1 MVTTIAFIIV
11 LGLMVF
17 VHELGHFIVAKR
29 TGVVVE
35 EFAFGYPPRLLKYW
49 QSEGKIV
56 LDGQEMVIGRKTEV
70 SRQVEVGARVIY
82 ESATRADGKMV
93 VTRIQ
98 VVPDGMSDDEVA
110 SQFGRPVSQ
119 VGQLTRGTE
128 YTINLIPFGGYVRML
143 GEEDPTAPGS
153 LASKSKRVRIA
164 VLTAG
169 ASMNILLAVLIFAAM
184 FMLGVPGRVA
194 SDTVMVAGVAPGSPA
209 EAAGLH
215 VGDIIASV
223 DGTPVKTPDEM
234 VKMTNERR
242 GQPVAL
248 VITRGQSSIPVTI
261 TPRLNPPEGEGAMG
275 VRIDSKVELVYYP
288 LGQALWMGVQQTV
301 GIIVLTLSAPLLL
314 LRGLIPAEAMRPIGP
329 YGIYQQT
336 ASAVQVSVQTGW
348 WYPILFFTG
357 FLNTAL
363 GLTNLLPIPALD
375 GARIF
380 FVVIEAIR
388 GRRIDPARE
397 GLIHLVGLAV
407 LLVLML
413 VVTYYDFATPLTGI
427 DWTRLY

>member
-1 MVTTIAFIIV
+1 
-11 LGLMVF
+11 MVF
-17 VHELGHFIVAKR
+17 VHELGHFVVAKR

-49 QSEGKIV
+49 QGEGKVV
-56 LDGQEMVIGRKTEV
+56 LDGQEMVIDRRTEV
-70 SRQVEVGARVIY
+70 SRQVEVGARVVY
-82 ESATRADGKMV
+82 ESATRADGRAV

-98 VVPDGMSDDEVA
+98 AVPEDMSDDEAVGK
-110 SQFGRPVSQ
+110 FGRPVSQ

-128 YTINLIPFGGYVRML
+128 YTVNLIPFGGYVRML

-194 SDTVMVAGVAPGSPA
+194 SDTVMIAGVAPGSPA

-215 VGDIIASV
+215 IGDVVVSV
-223 DGTPVKTPDEM
+223 DGTPVKTPDEL
-234 VKMTNERR
+234 VKLANQRR

-261 TPRLNPPEGEGAMG
+261 TPRLNPPPGEGAMG

-288 LGQALWMGVQQTV
+288 LGSALWMGVEQTIE
-301 GIIVLTLSAPLLL
+301 IIVLTLSAPILL
-314 LRGLIPAEAMRPIGP
+314 LRGLIPVDTLRPIGP
-329 YGIYQQT
+329 IGIYQQT

-413 VVTYYDFATPLTGI
+413 VVTYYDFATPLSGI

>member
-1 MVTTIAFIIV
+1 MVPVIVFVIV

-17 VHELGHFIVAKR
+17 VHELGHFVVAKR

-49 QSEGKIV
+49 QGDGKIV
-56 LDGQEMVIGRKTEV
+56 LDGQEMIVDRKAEV
-70 SRQVEVGARVIY
+70 SRQVEVGARVVY
-82 ESATRADGKMV
+82 ESATRADGRMV
-93 VTRIQ
+93 VTRIHPI
-98 VVPDGMSDDEVA
+98 PDDMSDDEAVGK
-110 SQFGRPVSQ
+110 FGRPVSQ

-128 YTINLIPFGGYVRML
+128 YTSNVIPFGGYVRML

-169 ASMNILLAVLIFAAM
+169 ASMNILSAVLIFAVM

-194 SDTVMVAGVAPGSPA
+194 ADTVMIAGVAPGSPA

-215 VGDIIASV
+215 VGDIVVSV
-223 DGTPVKTPDEM
+223 DGTPVKTPDEL
-234 VKMTNERR
+234 VKLANQRR

-261 TPRLNPPEGEGAMG
+261 TPRLNPPPGEGAMG

-288 LGQALWMGVQQTV
+288 LGQALWMGVEQTLE
-301 GIIVLTLSAPLLL
+301 IIVLTLSAPILL
-314 LRGLIPAEAMRPIGP
+314 LRGLIPVDTLRPIGP
-329 YGIYQQT
+329 IGIYQQT

-380 FVVIEAIR
+380 FVIIEAIR

-413 VVTYYDFATPLTGI
+413 VVTYYDFATPLSGI